1 MIEVN
6 KNVVHLEGEPR
17 DLCVEL
23 TYLISSFKDNM
34 IKEFKVSEED
44 IILAISECCRIGF
57 MDPIQRKQY
66 LDELVIDYKNKH

>member
-6 KNVVHLEGEPR
+6 KNIVHLEGEPR

-44 IILAISECCRIGF
+44 ISLAISECCRIGF